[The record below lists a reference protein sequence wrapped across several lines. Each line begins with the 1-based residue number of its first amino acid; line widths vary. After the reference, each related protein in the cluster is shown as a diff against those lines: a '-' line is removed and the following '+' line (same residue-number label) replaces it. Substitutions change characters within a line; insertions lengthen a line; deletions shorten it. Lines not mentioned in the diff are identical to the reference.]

1 MDIGADEMDEGVDFG
16 STGRPFAQLV
26 EVKVIPCAD
35 AVRLAAVVAA
45 AEEDLRN
52 AYLEEKGNRCFRS
65 DSHDMARF
73 GYLVADNYI
82 VKLTKKATGRKLDLD
97 N

>member
-1 MDIGADEMDEGVDFG
+1 MGEGVDFG

-35 AVRLAAVVAA
+35 VVRLAAVVAA
-45 AEEDLRN
+45 AAGEDLMN
-52 AYLEEKGNRCFRS
+52 AYLEERGNRCFRS
-65 DSHDMARF
+65 DSHDTARF

-82 VKLTKKATGRKLDLD
+82 VKLTKKATGRKLDLG